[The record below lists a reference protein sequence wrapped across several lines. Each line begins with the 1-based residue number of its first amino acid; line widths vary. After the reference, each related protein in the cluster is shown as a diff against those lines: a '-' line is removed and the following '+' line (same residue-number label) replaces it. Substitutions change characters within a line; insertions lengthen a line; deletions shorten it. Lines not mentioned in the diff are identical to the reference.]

1 MNLLEFQNQFASEQD
16 CIDYLIEVRWP
27 KGWFCQHCQCKEHW
41 YLPTRRYFECK
52 QCRKQQSVTSET
64 MFHRSHSPLLE
75 WFWAIFLM
83 CQSKKGISTLELQ
96 RLLGAKDYRRV
107 AHMQGRIR
115 EAMENRESLYQLE
128 GFAEVDE
135 SFFGGSRPGGKKGR
149 GAKEDKAV
157 VLVSASVNEANEL
170 QFAKMKVIGDT
181 QGTTLVGAVKEV
193 VKPGSIVKTDGWDGY
208 NDLSRQGY
216 PHYAKVMRFPE
227 QNQEHLPWAHILIS
241 NAKRF
246 ILGTHHSVTREKL
259 QGYLN
264 EFCYRL
270 NRRFFNVKIFER
282 MILASVSYNPCIIR
296 S

>member
-1 MNLLEFQNQFASEQD
+1 
-16 CIDYLIEVRWP
+16 
-27 KGWFCQHCQCKEHW
+27 
-41 YLPTRRYFECK
+41 
-52 QCRKQQSVTSET
+52 
-64 MFHRSHSPLLE
+64 
-75 WFWAIFLM
+75 M

-107 AHMQGRIR
+107 AQMQDRIR
-115 EAMENRESLYQLE
+115 EAMENRENLYQLE

-157 VLVSASVNEANEL
+157 VLVCASVNAENEL
-170 QFAKMKVIGDT
+170 QYAKMKVIEDT
-181 QGTTLVGAVKEV
+181 QGATLVEAVKGV

-227 QNQEHLPWAHILIS
+227 QNQEHLPWVHILIS

-246 ILGTHHSVTREKL
+246 ILGTHHSVSREKL

-270 NRRFFNVKIFER
+270 NRRAFNVKIFER
-282 MILASVSYNPCIIR
+282 MLLASVSYNPCAIR
-296 S
+296 P